1 MTSPADPATAVLGAI
16 LPGRHDLLETAL
28 RRLRP
33 VHFTGQVLPS
43 LFTYL
48 GNYLNATGE
57 VATRIALEWTLESQR
72 VQSGTLQMYLETFDM
87 LCALQVSDGEF
98 SAAVDQLRGAA
109 SERATGEALSEAYEI
124 LTRGREDKLG
134 PEDARQ
140 HILTRFAEIDADLNQ
155 AEAPEGDVRSEHEHI
170 LSRYA
175 AVAKRRQEMGGK
187 PGIQTGIPEL
197 DDRLGGGLGNGE
209 MALVVGFS
217 SSGKTSLCVSTTWNA
232 VVVQGRNV
240 VYFTSE
246 TLRHQVVN
254 KLVSRHSRHPKYA
267 QELPDGLDSA
277 KIRAGTLSGPEVAQ
291 FSEVLTDFTSNE
303 EYGKCYVA
311 QLPFGATVGTV
322 AARLSRIGHMFPVH
336 LCVIDYVQLLR
347 ADRRR
352 DASHEEASQMVKDV
366 KAIAATF
373 GGGVGVPV
381 ISPWQVSRA
390 GRDRA
395 LKEGGYSGVDLAGTA
410 EAFNTPDV
418 VFSLLEP
425 LRIENPRM
433 TPVKGEV
440 LKNRDGPRGS
450 VIQLK
455 VDYATSLFRSEDS
468 GPSGFS
474 SYMGSEGSSIESLIA
489 GN

>member
-1 MTSPADPATAVLGAI
+1 
-16 LPGRHDLLETAL
+16 
-28 RRLRP
+28 
-33 VHFTGQVLPS
+33 
-43 LFTYL
+43 
-48 GNYLNATGE
+48 
-57 VATRIALEWTLESQR
+57 VA
-72 VQSGTLQMYLETFDM
+72 
-87 LCALQVSDGEF
+87 
-98 SAAVDQLRGAA
+98 
-109 SERATGEALSEAYEI
+109 
-124 LTRGREDKLG
+124 
-134 PEDARQ
+134 
-140 HILTRFAEIDADLNQ
+140 
-155 AEAPEGDVRSEHEHI
+155 
-170 LSRYA
+170 
-175 AVAKRRQEMGGK
+175 
-187 PGIQTGIPEL
+187 
-197 DDRLGGGLGNGE
+197 
-209 MALVVGFS
+209 
-217 SSGKTSLCVSTTWNA
+217 
-232 VVVQGRNV
+232 QGRNV

-373 GGGVGVPV
+373 SGGVGVPV

-425 LRIENPRM
+425 LRRRFPWLRPSRPSQLRGCDAAPPS
-433 TPVKGEV
+433 PVLPALRFAPACMRRV
-440 LKNRDGPRGS
+440 RGP
-450 VIQLK
+450 
-455 VDYATSLFRSEDS
+455 A
-468 GPSGFS
+468 
-474 SYMGSEGSSIESLIA
+474 
-489 GN
+489 